1 MQNNQWYNFKFYNGP
16 VPAAEITESVSSCSV
31 LHHSGA
37 YSIFLG
43 QVREDVIAGKKVEAI
58 EYTSNED
65 MAIKVFDQIG
75 SDAKTQFDIQSLQI
89 IHSLGEVK
97 KGEICLMVLVACG
110 HRKESFNAC
119 EYIVERL
126 KKEVPV
132 WGREIFSDQTH
143 TWKVNT

>member
-1 MQNNQWYNFKFYNGP
+1 MQNNNWYNFKFYNGP
-16 VPAAEITESVSSCSV
+16 VQVAEIAEGVSACSD

-43 QVREDVIAGKKVEAI
+43 QVREDTIDRKKVEAI
-58 EYTSNED
+58 DYTSNEV
-65 MAIKVFDQIG
+65 MAIKSFFQIG
-75 SDAKTQFDIQSLQI
+75 CDAKTQFDIQSLKI

-110 HRKESFNAC
+110 HRKESFKAC

-143 TWKVNT
+143 TWKINK